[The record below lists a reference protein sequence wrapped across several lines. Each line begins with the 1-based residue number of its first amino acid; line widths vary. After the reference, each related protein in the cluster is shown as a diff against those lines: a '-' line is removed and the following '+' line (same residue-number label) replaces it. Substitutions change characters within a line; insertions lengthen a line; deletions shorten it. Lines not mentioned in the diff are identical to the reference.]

1 MTHHNLIEEKL
12 LAWGHFNVLGTHKST
27 VELTC
32 ASEITQSATCIIGV
46 NATKGLAAL
55 SPEFKTLVRSPSTKI
70 EITFESGE
78 KRDIIY
84 AWGDP
89 GLTLTHHHDI
99 VIRKSNFLCARTL
112 AIRAN
117 KAAADLDR
125 ELIKQLQL
133 KETQLQITILA
144 IKDE

>member
-1 MTHHNLIEEKL
+1 MTHSGLIEEKII
-12 LAWGHFNVLGTHKST
+12 AWGHFNVLGTHKST
-27 VELTC
+27 IELTC
-32 ASEITQSATCIIGV
+32 VSEITQSANCIIGV
-46 NATKGLAAL
+46 NATRGLAAL

-78 KRDIIY
+78 KKDIIY

-89 GLTLTHHHDI
+89 GLTLTHEHDI
-99 VIRKSNFLCARTL
+99 VIRTSNFLCARTL

-125 ELIKQLQL
+125 ELIKQLQS
-133 KETQLQITILA
+133 KETQMQITILA